1 MKAHYLVGLAL
12 LPLSALAIEPGP
24 SSAQQAE
31 TENWLA
37 LQIEGRA
44 ASPTPQRT
52 TPAEREQALQRWLD
66 SNKHPIPEF
75 FDQDVGGASAGG
87 GGSN

>member
-12 LPLSALAIEPGP
+12 LPLTALAIEPGP
-24 SSAQQAE
+24 SSPQQAE

-37 LQIEGRA
+37 VQVDGRA

-66 SNKHPIPEF
+66 THKHPIPEF
-75 FDQDVGGASAGG
+75 FESQS
-87 GGSN
+87 GGSSNGGKSQ

>member
-1 MKAHYLVGLAL
+1 MKAHYLIGLAL
-12 LPLSALAIEPGP
+12 LPLSALALEPGP
-24 SSAQQAE
+24 SSLQQAE

-37 LQIEGRA
+37 LQVNGRA
-44 ASPTPQRT
+44 ASATPQRS

-75 FDQDVGGASAGG
+75 FESES
-87 GGSN
+87 GGSSQGGKGQ

>member
-1 MKAHYLVGLAL
+1 MKAHYLIGLAL
-12 LPLSALAIEPGP
+12 LPLGAMAIEPGP
-24 SSAQQAE
+24 SSPQQAE

-37 LQIEGRA
+37 VQVDGRV

-75 FDQDVGGASAGG
+75 FESQSGGASKGG
-87 GGSN
+87 KSQ

>member
-1 MKAHYLVGLAL
+1 MRAHYLIGLAL

-24 SSAQQAE
+24 SSPQQAE

-37 LQIEGRA
+37 LQINGRA
-44 ASPTPQRT
+44 ASATPQRT

-66 SNKHPIPEF
+66 SKHPIPEF
-75 FDQDVGGASAGG
+75 FESKS
-87 GGSN
+87 GGSSQGGKSQ